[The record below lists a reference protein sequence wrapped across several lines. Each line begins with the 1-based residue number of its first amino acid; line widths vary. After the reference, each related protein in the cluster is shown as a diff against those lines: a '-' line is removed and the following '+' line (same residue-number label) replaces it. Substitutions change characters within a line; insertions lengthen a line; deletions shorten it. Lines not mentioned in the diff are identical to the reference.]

1 MVIIVNLIGM
11 AVVGL
16 CAVLLLR
23 AYATVRRRMLLWSGL
38 CFAGLAVS
46 GALACVDLQLLP
58 KEINLF
64 TWRLGI
70 AAASH
75 LLLLYGLVWDND

>member
-1 MVIIVNLIGM
+1 MAMIVNLIGM
-11 AVVGL
+11 IVVGL

-38 CFAGLAVS
+38 CFTGLAIS
-46 GALACVDLQLLP
+46 GALGYIDLQLLP
-58 KEINLF
+58 MEVDLF

-70 AAASH
+70 AAVSQ
-75 LLLLYGLVWDND
+75 LLLVYGLVWEND